1 MSRSVYLDHSAST
14 PTDLRVLEAMLP
26 YFTQDFGNGSSA
38 HRFGRAAER
47 AIEDARESMAR
58 LLGVQP
64 ENIIFTSGGTE
75 SDNLAVRGAAWSRAG
90 QGRHLITTPIEHPA
104 VVNTVN
110 QLADM
115 MGFERT
121 LLPVDAHGLV
131 DPEDVVAALRPDT
144 TLVSVVYANNEIGTI
159 QPIPQI
165 AALAREK
172 GVLTHTDAV
181 QASGQLPLDLNTLGV
196 DMLSLSAHKFYGPK
210 GVGALVLRDGVDLA
224 AVQTGGAHENG
235 RRAGTSNTPGIV
247 GMAKALELAYAE
259 FDARTAHLQAMRDLL
274 IDGVLST
281 VPAAHLT
288 GHPTQRLPSHASFIL
303 DGVDGNTLVM
313 HMDVRGVAVSSGS
326 ACKTGNPEPSSVL
339 LALGC
344 SPEAALGSLRM
355 TVGKDTTAED
365 IEYAVDTLAAVV
377 AKLHILKA

>member
-1 MSRSVYLDHSAST
+1 
-14 PTDLRVLEAMLP
+14 MLP
-26 YFTQDFGNGSSA
+26 YFTADFGNGSSA
-38 HRFGRAAER
+38 HRYGRAAER

-58 LLGVQP
+58 FLGVQP

-75 SDNLAVRGAAWSRAG
+75 SDNLAVRGAAWKHLGRFSAPDGVGTRHASSSG
-90 QGRHLITTPIEHPA
+90 QLITTPIEHPA

-110 QLADM
+110 QLADL

-121 LLPVDAHGLV
+121 LLPVDSFGLV
-131 DPEDVVAALRPDT
+131 DPEDMVAAIRPDT
-144 TLVSVVYANNEIGTI
+144 TLVSIVYANNEIGTI
-159 QPIPQI
+159 QPIPQL
-165 AALAREK
+165 AALARAR
-172 GVLTHTDAV
+172 GVLIHTDAV
-181 QASGQLPLDLNTLGV
+181 QAAGQLPLDMNALGV
-196 DMLSLSAHKFYGPK
+196 DLLSLSAHKFYGPK
-210 GVGALVLRDGVDLA
+210 GVGALILREGVELA

-247 GMAKALELAYAE
+247 GMAAALELAYAD
-259 FDARTAHLQAMRDLL
+259 FDARTAHLQALRNQL
-274 IDGVLST
+274 IDGVLSS
-281 VPAAHLT
+281 VPGAHLT

-339 LALGC
+339 LALGYP
-344 SPEAALGSLRM
+344 PERALGSLRL

-365 IEYAVDTLAAVV
+365 IEYAVQTLASVV
-377 AKLHILKA
+377 AKLHSLNV

>member
-14 PTDLRVLEAMLP
+14 PTDPRVLEAMLP

-47 AIEDARESMAR
+47 AIEESRESMAR
-58 LLGVQP
+58 ILSVEP

-75 SDNLAVRGAAWSRAG
+75 SDNLAVRGAAWSRVG

-115 MGFERT
+115 LGFERT

-165 AALAREK
+165 AVLARER
-172 GVLTHTDAV
+172 GVLMHTDAV
-181 QASGQLPLDLNTLGV
+181 QAGGQLPLDLNALGV

-224 AVQTGGAHENG
+224 AVQTGGAHENN

-259 FDARTAHLQAMRDLL
+259 FDDRTAHLQAMRDLL

-281 VPAAHLT
+281 VPAAYLT

>member
-14 PTDLRVLEAMLP
+14 PTDPRVLEAMLP

-58 LLGVQP
+58 ILGVEP

-75 SDNLAVRGAAWSRAG
+75 SDNLAVRGAAWSRVG

-110 QLADM
+110 QLADL

-121 LLPVDAHGLV
+121 LLPVDAHGLI
-131 DPEDVVAALRPDT
+131 DPEDVAAALRPDT
-144 TLVSVVYANNEIGTI
+144 TLVSVVHANNEIGTI
-159 QPIPQI
+159 QPIQQLG
-165 AALAREK
+165 ALARER
-172 GVLTHTDAV
+172 GVLLHTDAV
-181 QASGQLPLDLNTLGV
+181 QAGGQLPLDLNALGV

-210 GVGALVLRDGVDLA
+210 GVGALILRDGVELTT
-224 AVQTGGAHENG
+224 VQTGGAHENN

-259 FDARTAHLQAMRDLL
+259 FDYRTAHLQAMRDLL
-274 IDGVLST
+274 IDGVLLT
-281 VPAAHLT
+281 IPCAHLT
-288 GHPTQRLPSHASFIL
+288 GHPTQRLPSHASFVL

-313 HMDVRGVAVSSGS
+313 HMDVRSVAVSSGS

-339 LALGC
+339 LALGYP
-344 SPEAALGSLRM
+344 PEAALGSLRM

-365 IEYAVDTLAAVV
+365 IEYGVDTLAAVV
-377 AKLHILKA
+377 AKLHTLKV